1 MSLPDVQSTA
11 PDVRI
16 SLTRVGVKNVKK
28 LVEVARP
35 GKSRP
40 GIFISEFDVFVDLP
54 SSLKGANLSR
64 NFEVIDEVLQQA
76 TNGEVKGIED
86 ICGVVAK
93 KLLDHHE
100 YAEQTEVFMH
110 SCYMMNRETPVSKTT
125 CQEVVNVYAHAI
137 AQRNNNNP
145 IVRKSIGA
153 EVTGITAC
161 PCAQNIMKDHAMHVM
176 EQLDIPKEKIEAFF
190 QEIPMA
196 SHNQRGRGFLS
207 IETDGETI
215 VPLDKVINVL
225 KDSMSARIYELLK
238 RGDESYVV
246 MAAHKNARFVED
258 CVREMARQVVANFA
272 DLPGETRVTLRQTNE
287 ESIHQHDAYAER
299 DATLAELRSELNA

>member
-1 MSLPDVQSTA
+1 
-11 PDVRI
+11 
-16 SLTRVGVKNVKK
+16 
-28 LVEVARP
+28 
-35 GKSRP
+35 
-40 GIFISEFDVFVDLP
+40 
-54 SSLKGANLSR
+54 
-64 NFEVIDEVLQQA
+64 
-76 TNGEVKGIED
+76 
-86 ICGVVAK
+86 
-93 KLLDHHE
+93 
-100 YAEQTEVFMH
+100 
-110 SCYMMNRETPVSKTT
+110 
-125 CQEVVNVYAHAI
+125 
-137 AQRNNNNP
+137 
-145 IVRKSIGA
+145 
-153 EVTGITAC
+153 
-161 PCAQNIMKDHAMHVM
+161 MKDHAMRVM
-176 EQLDIPKEKIEAFF
+176 EQLEIPKDKIDAFF

-299 DATLAELRSELNA
+299 DATLAELRNELNA